1 MPYTQTREYMKKVTE
16 NFARYRYL
24 YSGEI
29 YEQPLTVEKYVV
41 DQLTY

>member
-1 MPYTQTREYMKKVTE
+1 MKKLTE

-24 YSGEI
+24 YAHEL
-29 YEQPLTVEKYVV
+29 YEQPLAVDKQHYIV